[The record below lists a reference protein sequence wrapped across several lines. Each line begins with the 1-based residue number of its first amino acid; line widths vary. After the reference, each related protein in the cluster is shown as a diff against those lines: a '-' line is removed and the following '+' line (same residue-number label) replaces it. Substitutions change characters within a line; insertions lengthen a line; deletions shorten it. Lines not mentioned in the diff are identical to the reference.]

1 MSEPTASTVRLSHDG
16 AIATLTLHRPAA
28 RNALD
33 LPMACALRDAVDA
46 VLRGESPSPAQGPA
60 IGCYISDLR

>member
-1 MSEPTASTVRLSHDG
+1 MSGPASTVRLSHDG
-16 AIATLTLHRPAA
+16 AIATSPSTARQ

-46 VLRGESPSPAQGPA
+46 VAADPRCVS
-60 IGCYISDLR
+60 C